1 MALVSEK
8 QALQIRVWRRRLSLF
23 RHIFLLLLILLL
35 VGFHLIRFRTSSS
48 PVKDSSCPPHHRLNE
63 ALILADD
70 PLLARNN
77 YPTVNPDIYHQVN
90 GSHAM
95 VASDVPL
102 CLTMGKNVLLDG
114 GNAADAAVTVALCIG
129 VINSHSSGIGGGG
142 YIVSKLGD
150 KYISINARESAPQAA
165 HKSMYDE
172 NYLLSKVGGLAVAV
186 PGELKGLSTLYHTHG
201 SGNLTWARLIQ
212 PVIELCD
219 RGFQVTPVLHDALV
233 SQLTQIFSRVP
244 QLLYDWDFIFKNN
257 RELVEVGDWIRRPL
271 LGKTLRLIANNGSS
285 DIFYDPEGPI
295 APHLVSQIKKFGGIM
310 EVDDFSAY
318 AVEVEEPLKKA
329 YLFKDGKKYTVYS
342 SNGNSGGLV
351 LQGGLNL
358 FEKLY
363 DENDDVDLHSHKI
376 VELMKWMASIRSH
389 LGDFLLN
396 STARA
401 MKQRLIDEYTSD
413 EWANNVIQLREY
425 RDNSTFP
432 WKHYKP
438 AYEVVEDKGT
448 SHFTVVDADGNAVG
462 MTTTVNLY
470 FGSSVYDP
478 VTGIILN
485 DEMDDFLVPGEPNAF
500 NLTPSIY
507 NFISPG
513 KRPLSSTSPT
523 IIVDG
528 ETDQVKMLI
537 GAAGGSRIT
546 TAVFQAI
553 VRVLYEEKSL
563 LLAISYPR
571 FHHQLIPEM
580 FMVENFTVWRE
591 ELVQTLGTC
600 SGSLKVI
607 DALGDR
613 GHVFYQSGSL
623 TAMNGII
630 WDEAD
635 GKYHG
640 VSDFW
645 RKMGRADGY

>member
-1 MALVSEK
+1 M
-8 QALQIRVWRRRLSLF
+8 
-23 RHIFLLLLILLL
+23 ILLV
-35 VGFHLIRFRTSSS
+35 VGFLVVYHLFSYRALLHQFTSTTA
-48 PVKDSSCPPHHRLNE
+48 PKCTPHTRLNE
-63 ALILADD
+63 AVVLADD

-77 YPTVNPDIYHQVN
+77 YPTVNPSFEHQIN
-90 GSHAM
+90 GSQAM

-102 CLTMGKNVLLDG
+102 CLTLGKRILIDG
-114 GNAADAAVTVALCIG
+114 GNAADAAITVALCIG
-129 VINSHSSGIGGGG
+129 VVNSHSSGIGGGG
-142 YIVSKLGD
+142 YIISKLGD
-150 KYISINARESAPQAA
+150 KYVSINARESAPQAA
-165 HKSMYDE
+165 HKSMYDS

-186 PGELKGLSTLYHTHG
+186 PGELKGLSTLYETHG
-201 SGNLTWARLIQ
+201 SKNLSWARLIE
-212 PVIELCD
+212 PVIELCE

-233 SQLTQIFSRVP
+233 AQLTLIFPRAP
-244 QLLYDWDFIFKNN
+244 QLLYDWDFIFKHNGD
-257 RELVEVGDWIRRPL
+257 LVEVGDWVRRPL
-271 LGKTLRLIANNGSS
+271 LANTLRLIANNGSS
-285 DIFYDPEGPI
+285 DVFYDPEGPI
-295 APHLVSQIKKFGGIM
+295 APHLVRQIKKLGGVM
-310 EVDDFSAY
+310 EAEDFAAY
-318 AVEVEEPLKKA
+318 KVEVEEPIKKE
-329 YLFKDGKKYTVYS
+329 YLFRDGKKYTVYS

-351 LQGGLNL
+351 LHGGLNL

-363 DENDDVDLHSHKI
+363 KGDDPLDLHSHKI

-389 LGDFLLN
+389 LGDFLMN

-401 MKQRLIDEYTSD
+401 MKQQLIDKYTSNQ
-413 EWANNVIQLREY
+413 WAYDVIELGDYKNNQ
-425 RDNSTFP
+425 TFP

-448 SHFTVVDADGNAVG
+448 SHFTVVDSNGNAVG

-523 IIVDG
+523 IIVDD
-528 ETDQVKMLI
+528 ETNHVKMLI

-553 VRVLYEEKSL
+553 VRVLYDDKSL
-563 LLAISYPR
+563 LQAISYPR
-571 FHHQLIPEM
+571 FHHQLIPEL

-600 SGSLKVI
+600 IGSSQVI
-607 DALGDR
+607 DSLGAK
-613 GHVFYQSGSL
+613 GHEFYQSGSV
-623 TAMNGII
+623 TAMNGIF
-630 WDEAD
+630 WDED
-635 GKYHG
+635 KQVYHG

-645 RKMGRADGY
+645 RKMGRADGF